1 MTPRLE
7 GVRLVTWDVDGTLYD
22 AARLRAV
29 LRRRALRLQHL
40 GALWAVLSTQR
51 AVKAQRSGDG
61 RVLADVRATS
71 LPRLEAQDAFLAEQ
85 LRTIGARREALA
97 LLEAVR
103 GAGIAQAAL
112 SDFPCRRKIAALG
125 LDRYF
130 ERRHDAASLGFWKP
144 SRALFAEVERL
155 HGVTPGEH
163 LHVGDRDDTDGA
175 GARAVGCAFHLL

>member
-1 MTPRLE
+1 MMPRLE

-22 AARLRAV
+22 AGRLRAA
-29 LRRRALRLQHL
+29 LRRRALRLRNL
-40 GALWAVLSTQR
+40 GALWAVLATQR
-51 AVKAQRSGDG
+51 AVKAQRAGDG
-61 RVLADVRATS
+61 RVRADVAATGLS
-71 LPRLEAQDAFLAEQ
+71 RLEAQDAFLAEQ
-85 LRTIGARREALA
+85 LRAIGARREALA

-103 GAGIAQAAL
+103 AAGITQAAL

-130 ERRHDAASLGFWKP
+130 EVRHDAASLGFWKP
-144 SRALFAEVERL
+144 SPALFSEVERL
-155 HGVTPGEH
+155 HGVLPAEH